1 MRLNYMFYSVC
12 AIFIISLIVILTAV
26 IRGNK
31 AFKRLLIIIIPLTI
45 FLVLY
50 FLNYDFNI
58 FIKSNFFSRHTYTV
72 THLDST
78 KVDIPLPPNSV
89 WLLKTPTDI
98 YYSKYDVNKCRE
110 FFNSVLKEMKQDN
123 KIRNYYY
130 DNDQKTYT
138 IEIKG
143 TPNIKI
149 TLIGDSDTRRYGI
162 SNPNY

>member
-1 MRLNYMFYSVC
+1 MFYPVC
-12 AIFIISLIVILTAV
+12 AIFIINLIVILTAV
-26 IRGNK
+26 LSGEK
-31 AFKRLLIIIIPLTI
+31 AFKKLLIVIVPLTI

-50 FLNYDFNI
+50 LSNYDFNI
-58 FIKSNFFSRHTYTV
+58 ITKSNVFSHHTYTV
-72 THLDST
+72 TYLDST

-89 WLLKTPTDI
+89 WLFKTPTDI
-98 YYSKYDVNKCRE
+98 YYSKYDVNKCRG

-123 KIRNYYY
+123 KISNYYY

-143 TPNIKI
+143 DPNIKI
-149 TLIGDSDTRRYGI
+149 NLIGDSDTRRYGI